1 MRYIT
6 EVNAK
11 LIEEVLEQRISDLK
25 AVNSKSLRLAN
36 KIRLTQIALR
46 ELINNKTIK
55 NGTIN
60 SKQGRN
66 A

>member
-11 LIEEVLEQRISDLK
+11 LIEEVLEQRIADLK

-36 KIRLTQIALR
+36 KIRLTQIALK

-55 NGTIN
+55 WKIWF
-60 SKQGRN
+60 
-66 A
+66 

>member
-6 EVNAK
+6 EATAK
-11 LIEEVLEQRISDLK
+11 LIEEILELQISQFK

-36 KIRLTQIALR
+36 KIRLTQNALK

-55 NGTIN
+55 NGKTN
-60 SKQGRN
+60 SKQG
-66 A
+66 

>member
-11 LIEEVLEQRISDLK
+11 LIEEGLEQRIADLK

-55 NGTIN
+55 NGKIN
-60 SKQGRN
+60 SKQG
-66 A
+66 

>member
-6 EVNAK
+6 EATAK
-11 LIEEVLEQRISDLK
+11 LIEEVLEKQIADLK

-36 KIRLTQIALR
+36 KIRLTQNALR

-55 NGTIN
+55 NGKTN
-60 SKQGRN
+60 SKQS
-66 A
+66 

>member
-11 LIEEVLEQRISDLK
+11 LIEEVLEQRIADLK

-36 KIRLTQIALR
+36 KIRLTQNALK

-55 NGTIN
+55 NGKIN
-60 SKQGRN
+60 SKQG
-66 A
+66 